1 MTSIAAAGQIG
12 APPVFRQAS
21 GERPNVFDNVPKS
34 GLNPNGWRWHDLG
47 TMPAPEDPSMK
58 RLTLAA
64 FVVLFAILA
73 AAPPAAAQDP
83 SQSAAPA
90 ASVKALL
97 ERLKIDAI
105 AARDPEAPGRYVA
118 ALYVQDSQLLVVSAP
133 YAAPAAL
140 DKLIAD
146 GRYMDAYI
154 NMQAV
159 GSHQGHFFVV
169 DLQADGLKRVCEPD
183 QPFDSVTIG
192 GGTPISFDG
201 KWDAQK
207 LSEQQYDAEFGK
219 ADARYARMLQVLVT
233 ELAKKTTAQ

>member
-1 MTSIAAAGQIG
+1 MG
-12 APPVFRQAS
+12 S
-21 GERPNVFDNVPKS
+21 GGGSCHETLHPRRIRRPLRDT
-34 GLNPNGWRWHDLG
+34 LG
-47 TMPAPEDPSMK
+47 YTA
-58 RLTLAA
+58 
-64 FVVLFAILA
+64 
-73 AAPPAAAQDP
+73 AAAQDI

-97 ERLKIDAI
+97 ERLEIDAI

-133 YAAPAAL
+133 YAAPAAM

-146 GRYMDAYI
+146 GRYIDAYV

-169 DLQADGLKRVCEPD
+169 DLLADGLKRVCEPG
-183 QPFDSVTIG
+183 QPFDSITVE

-207 LSEQQYDAEFGK
+207 LSEKQYGDEFGK
-219 ADARYARMLQVLVT
+219 ADARYTRMLQVLMT